1 MRLAV
6 TRPHRGYSLRLSKI
20 KLSGFKSFVDS
31 TTIKFPSNLMGIVG
45 PNGCGKSNI
54 IDAIR
59 WVLGEAS
66 AKTLRGDSMVD
77 VIFNGSTNRK
87 PVGLASIELTFD
99 NTDGTITGPYAGY
112 NEVSVRRVVSRDG
125 TSQYYLNNGR
135 CRRKDITHILLGT
148 GVGSHGY
155 SIIEQ
160 GMISRLVEARPE
172 ELRGFLE
179 EAAGISKYKER
190 RRETEQR
197 IHHTRENLERL
208 KDLRDELEKQIT
220 HLQKQ
225 AKDAERYKNLKAEQ
239 RRVNAEL
246 LALRLSAHRSEV
258 AGHEGALRERQL
270 ALDGAVT
277 AQRTAETT
285 IEKLRVE
292 LADRNERFG
301 VVQGNYYKVGAEI
314 ARLEQSLQHR
324 KELIQRQSEDLRGTE
339 QQAAEINAHI
349 QSDQVALEELER
361 VLGELGPGL
370 EEAHAA
376 QRSSQQTLEQAERAM
391 EQWRERWERA
401 GEDLAAAERGFDV
414 ENMRLEQLAAQSQRL
429 EKEQEKH
436 REEREALSFA
446 EIEQRLEVAV
456 AHEERLAAG
465 SDNAVRALDT
475 VWTQI
480 QQLREQET
488 KVSTHLDSLRET
500 LQTDRGRLTSLE
512 ALQEAALGK
521 STEQVNRWLT
531 AQTLDE
537 RKRLAQE
544 LVVENGWERA
554 VESVLGP
561 YLQAVTVKSLDT
573 VAAALPEI
581 ADGGLTLIESD
592 GAASAAPAGADRLL
606 ARTKGPAAIAAL
618 LIGVRV
624 ADSLQQAV
632 ARRNE
637 LADGEFFVTRE
648 GVCVGRRWVRLHR
661 SDDPQVGVIARGDE
675 IKRLSESTQ
684 VTARRADEVG
694 KALHDTRYQLE
705 RLEDARAQAQGEAA
719 RRQELLADAKAKLG
733 ACRAEIDQARQRA
746 AALDGAV
753 ADLVT
758 EQQALVTAVDES
770 TARRAAATS
779 RKNDLAAMRDDFER
793 ERQIHHQRVAAA
805 RAEAEAQREAAQAI
819 AIQVESR
826 RSSRESASAA
836 LVRVQGQ
843 LTHLTRRQQEL
854 NAAIQAAAEPTR
866 GEEQLLAGKL
876 DERLAVEAE
885 LGKARKAMDEIDA
898 QLRETEQLR
907 NERQKAVNEIRELA
921 DNVRLAVRESQVRA
935 ETVTEQFAATGFVLD
950 EISAGLPPEAT
961 AAAWGETFESLERR
975 IQRLGAI
982 NLAAIDEFQ
991 QQSERKKYLDTQFT
1005 DLTDALETLDNAI
1018 KKIDRETR
1026 ARFTDTFEKANQGLG
1041 RLFPR
1046 LFGGG
1051 HAYLEMDGEDVLAA
1065 GVTIM
1070 ARPPGKKNSTIHL
1083 LSGGEKALTAVA
1095 LVFSIFELNPAPF
1108 CLLDE
1113 VDAPLD
1119 DANVGRFSELVKQM
1133 AERVQ
1138 FVLITHNKT
1147 TMESMHQLTGVTMQE
1162 PGVSRMV
1169 AVDIDE
1175 AVRLA
1180 AM

>member
-1 MRLAV
+1 
-6 TRPHRGYSLRLSKI
+6 
-20 KLSGFKSFVDS
+20 
-31 TTIKFPSNLMGIVG
+31 MGIVG

-99 NTDGTITGPYAGY
+99 NSDGTITGPYAGY

-160 GMISRLVEARPE
+160 GMISRLVEAKPE

-190 RRETEQR
+190 RRETEHR
-197 IHHTRENLERL
+197 INHTRENLERL

-220 HLQKQ
+220 HLQRQ

-239 RRVNAEL
+239 RKVNAEL
-246 LALRLSAHRSEV
+246 LALRLSAHRAEV
-258 AGHEGALRERQL
+258 AGHESALRERQL

-324 KELIQRQSEDLRGTE
+324 KELIQRQSEDLRGTG
-339 QQAAEINAHI
+339 QQVAEINAHI
-349 QSDQVALEELER
+349 ESDQVELQELER
-361 VLGELGPGL
+361 TLSELGPGL

-376 QRSSQQTLEQAERAM
+376 QRSSQQTFEQAERAM

-401 GEDLAAAERGFDV
+401 GEELAAAERAFEV
-414 ENMRLEQLAAQSQRL
+414 ESMRLEQLAAQRQRL
-429 EKEQEKH
+429 EKEQDKH
-436 REEREALSFA
+436 REEREALSFT
-446 EIEQRLEVAV
+446 EIEARLELAV
-456 AHEERLAAG
+456 AGEERLAAG
-465 SDNAVRALDT
+465 CDNAVRALDT

-480 QQLREQET
+480 QQLHEQET
-488 KVSTHLDSLRET
+488 KISMHLDQLRES
-500 LQTDRGRLTSLE
+500 LQNDRGRLTSLE

-521 STEQVNRWLT
+521 STEPVNRWLT

-537 RKRLAQE
+537 CKRLAQE
-544 LVVENGWERA
+544 LVVESGWERA

-561 YLQAVTVKSLDT
+561 YLQAVTVDSLDT
-573 VAAALPEI
+573 LAAALPEI

-592 GAASAAPAGADRLL
+592 GAAAPKAGADTLL
-606 ARTKGPAAIAAL
+606 ARTQGPAALAAL
-618 LIGVRV
+618 LRGVRV

-637 LADGEFFVTRE
+637 LTDDESFVTRE
-648 GVCVGRRWVRLHR
+648 GVRVARRWVRLHS
-661 SDDPQVGVIARGDE
+661 SDDPQVGVIARSDE
-675 IKRLSESTQ
+675 IKRLHESTQ
-684 VTARRADEVG
+684 ATARRAEDVG
-694 KALHDTRYQLE
+694 KALADTRFQLE
-705 RLEDARAQAQGEAA
+705 RLEGARTQAQSEAT
-719 RRQELLADAKAKLG
+719 RRQELLADAKAQL
-733 ACRAEIDQARQRA
+733 AAARAENDQARQRA
-746 AALDGAV
+746 AALDRAA
-753 ADLVT
+753 ADLAA

-770 TARRAAATS
+770 AARRAAATS

-793 ERQIHHQRVAAA
+793 ERQTHLQRVSTA
-805 RAEAEAQREAAQAI
+805 RAEAEAQRESAQAI

-826 RSSRESASAA
+826 RSSRESANAA

-843 LTHLTRRQQEL
+843 LGHLTRRQLEL
-854 NAAIQAAAEPTR
+854 KAAIEATAEPTR
-866 GEEQLLAGKL
+866 SEEQLLAGRL
-876 DERLAVEAE
+876 DERLTVEAE

-898 QLRETEQLR
+898 QLRETEQQR

-935 ETVTEQFAATGFVLD
+935 ETVGEQFAATGFVLE
-950 EISAGLPPEAT
+950 EINAGLPTEAT
-961 AAAWGETFESLERR
+961 ATAWGETFESLERR

-1005 DLTDALETLDNAI
+1005 DLTDALDTLENAI

-1051 HAYLEMDGEDVLAA
+1051 HAYLEMDGDDVLNA

-1147 TMESMHQLTGVTMQE
+1147 TMEAMHQLTGVTMQE

>member
-1 MRLAV
+1 
-6 TRPHRGYSLRLSKI
+6 
-20 KLSGFKSFVDS
+20 
-31 TTIKFPSNLMGIVG
+31 MGIVG

-59 WVLGEAS
+59 WVLGEGS

-77 VIFNGSTNRK
+77 VIFNGSANRK

-99 NTDGTITGPYAGY
+99 NSDGTITGPYAGY
-112 NEVSVRRVVSRDG
+112 NEVAVRRVVSRDG

-160 GMISRLVEARPE
+160 GMISRLVEAKPE

-190 RRETEQR
+190 RRETEHR

-208 KDLRDELEKQIT
+208 KDLREEIDKQLT
-220 HLQKQ
+220 HLQRQ

-246 LALRLSAHRSEV
+246 LALRLGALRAEV
-258 AGHEGALRERQL
+258 AAHESALRERQL
-270 ALDGAVT
+270 ALEAAVT
-277 AQRTAETT
+277 AQRAAETS
-285 IEKLRVE
+285 IDKLRVE

-324 KELIQRQSEDLRGTE
+324 KELIQRQSEDLSGT
-339 QQAAEINAHI
+339 QQQVAEINAHVA
-349 QSDQVALEELER
+349 SDRVELEELER
-361 VLGELGPGL
+361 TLSELGPGL

-376 QRSSQQTLEQAERAM
+376 QRNSLETLEDAERAM

-401 GEDLAAAERGFDV
+401 GEELAAAERACDV
-414 ENMRLEQLAAQSQRL
+414 ENMRLEQLAAQGQRL
-429 EKEQEKH
+429 EKEREKE

-446 EIEQRLEVAV
+446 EIEARLEIAV
-456 AHEERLAAG
+456 SQEERLAG
-465 SDNAVRALDT
+465 GCDNAVRALET
-475 VWTQI
+475 IWTQI

-488 KVSTHLDSLRET
+488 KISTHLDQLRES

-521 STEQVNRWLT
+521 STEQVDRWLT
-531 AQTLDE
+531 ANTLDE
-537 RKRLAQE
+537 RRRLAQE

-554 VESVLGP
+554 VECVLGP
-561 YLQAVTVKSLDT
+561 YLQAVSVKSLDT
-573 VAAALPEI
+573 VAAALPEL

-592 GAASAAPAGADRLL
+592 GPAAPAAGADTLL
-606 ARTKGPAAIAAL
+606 ARTRGPAAVAAL
-618 LIGVRV
+618 LRGVRV
-624 ADSLQQAV
+624 ADSLKQAV

-637 LADGEFFVTRE
+637 LADGESFVTRE
-648 GVCVGRRWVRLHR
+648 GVWVGRRWIRLHR

-675 IKRLSESTQ
+675 IKRLHESTQ
-684 VTARRADEVG
+684 VGARRSDEVG
-694 KALHDTRYQLE
+694 KALADTRYQLE
-705 RLEDARAQAQGEAA
+705 RLEDARAQAQAEAT

-733 ACRAEIDQARQRA
+733 ASRAEIDQARQRA
-746 AALDGAV
+746 AALDRAV
-753 ADLVT
+753 ADLAA
-758 EQQALVTAVDES
+758 EQQALVTAIDEC
-770 TARRAAATS
+770 TARRAAATG
-779 RKNDLAAMRDDFER
+779 RQNDVTATRDDFER
-793 ERQIHHQRVAAA
+793 ERQTHLERVAAA

-819 AIQVESR
+819 AIKVESR

-843 LTHLTRRQQEL
+843 LAHLTRRQQEL
-854 NAAIQAAAEPTR
+854 KAAIQAAAEPLR
-866 GEEQLLAGKL
+866 SEEQLLVGKL
-876 DERLAVEAE
+876 DERLTVEAE
-885 LGKARKAMDEIDA
+885 LGKARRAMDEIDTR
-898 QLRETEQLR
+898 LRETEQQR

-935 ETVTEQFAATGFVLD
+935 ETVGEQFAATGFVLE
-950 EISAGLPPEAT
+950 EITAGLPPEAT

-991 QQSERKKYLDTQFT
+991 QQSERKNYLDTQFT
-1005 DLTDALETLDNAI
+1005 DLTDALETLENAI
-1018 KKIDRETR
+1018 RKIDRETR
-1026 ARFTDTFEKANQGLG
+1026 ARFTETFEKANQGLG

-1051 HAYLEMDGEDVLAA
+1051 HAYLAMDGEDVLAA

>member
-1 MRLAV
+1 
-6 TRPHRGYSLRLSKI
+6 LRLSKI
-20 KLSGFKSFVDS
+20 KLAGFKTFVDS

-54 IDAIR
+54 IDGIR
-59 WVLGEAS
+59 WVLGEGS

-77 VIFNGSTNRK
+77 VIFNGSSTRK
-87 PVGLASIELTFD
+87 PVGIASIELTFD
-99 NTDGTITGPYAGY
+99 NSDGTITGAFAGY

-125 TSQYYLNNGR
+125 TSQYYLNNTR

-160 GMISRLVEARPE
+160 GMISRLVEAKPE
-172 ELRGFLE
+172 ELRAFLE

-190 RRETEQR
+190 RRETEHR

-208 KDLRDELEKQIT
+208 KDLREEIDKQLT

-239 RRVNAEL
+239 RKVNAEL
-246 LALRLSAHRSEV
+246 LALRWSALRKEV
-258 AGHEGALRERQL
+258 ADHEHALRERQI
-270 ALDGAVT
+270 AFEAAVA
-277 AQRTAETT
+277 AQRSAETS

-301 VVQGNYYKVGAEI
+301 VVQGSYYKVGAEI

-324 KELIQRQSEDLRGTE
+324 RDLIQRQNEDLQSTN
-339 QQAAEINAHI
+339 QQVAEINVHVE
-349 QSDQVALEELER
+349 SDQVELEELER

-370 EEAHAA
+370 EQAYAV
-376 QRSSQQTLEQAERAM
+376 QRSSQQSLEQAERAM
-391 EQWRERWERA
+391 EQARAEWERIS
-401 GEDLAAAERGFDV
+401 EELAAAARAIEV
-414 ENMRLEQLAAQSQRL
+414 EDTRLEQLAAQGQRL
-429 EKEQEKH
+429 EKEQQKNYD
-436 REEREALSFA
+436 ERQARSFA
-446 EIEQRLEVAV
+446 EVEQRLETLVAQ
-456 AHEERLAAG
+456 EERLTAACE
-465 SDNAVRALDT
+465 NATRALET

-480 QQLREQET
+480 QQLREQE
-488 KVSTHLDSLRET
+488 KRVSTHLDQLREG

-521 STEQVNRWLT
+521 STDQVNRWLQT
-531 AQTLDE
+531 QTLDE
-537 RKRLAQE
+537 RRRLAQD
-544 LVVENGWERA
+544 LVVEAGWERA
-554 VESVLGP
+554 VETVLGP
-561 YLQAVTVKSLDT
+561 YLQAVGIDSIDTIAGSLSDLT
-573 VAAALPEI
+573 
-581 ADGGLTLIESD
+581 DGGLTLIET
-592 GAASAAPAGADRLL
+592 GGAPAVSASRDTLL
-606 ARTKGPAAIAAL
+606 AKIQAPGAVSSL
-618 LIGVRV
+618 LAGVRV
-624 ADSLQQAV
+624 AASTHEAI

-637 LADGEFFVTRE
+637 LTDGESFVTRE
-648 GVCVGRRWVRLHR
+648 GVWVGRRWLRMNR

-675 IKRLSESTQ
+675 IKRLRESVQTA
-684 VTARRADEVG
+684 ARRSEEVA
-694 KALHDTRYQLE
+694 KALADTRFQLE
-705 RLEDARAQAQGEAA
+705 RLEEARAQAQAEAT
-719 RRQELLADAKAKLG
+719 RRQDLFADTKAKLG
-733 ACRAEIDQARQRA
+733 ATRAELEQARQRA
-746 AALDGAV
+746 AALERTI
-753 ADLVT
+753 ADLT
-758 EQQALVTAVDES
+758 AEQQSLITAVDES
-770 TARRAAATS
+770 KARRAAAVS
-779 RKNDLAAMRDDFER
+779 RQTDLAASR
-793 ERQIHHQRVAAA
+793 EGVEQQRREHQERVAAA
-805 RAEAEAQREAAQAI
+805 RASAEQHREEAQAI
-819 AIQVESR
+819 AIKVESR

-836 LVRVQGQ
+836 LLRVQSQ
-843 LTHLTRRQQEL
+843 LAHLTKRQQEL
-854 NAAIQAAAEPTR
+854 DSEIKAAAEPLR
-866 GEEQLLAGKL
+866 ADEQTLVVKL
-876 DERLAVEAE
+876 DERLIVEAD
-885 LGKARKAMDEIDA
+885 LGKARQAMDDIDA
-898 QLRETEQLR
+898 QLRETEQQR
-907 NERQKAVNEIRELA
+907 TERAQAVNEIRELA
-921 DNVRLAVRESQVRA
+921 ENVRLAVRESQVRA
-935 ETVTEQFAATGFVLD
+935 ETVGEQFAATGFLLD
-950 EISAGLPPEAT
+950 EITLGLPADAT
-961 AAAWGETFESLERR
+961 AAVWTETFESLERK

-991 QQSERKKYLDTQFT
+991 EQSERKKYLDAQFT
-1005 DLTDALETLDNAI
+1005 DLTEALETLENAI
-1018 KKIDRETR
+1018 RKIDRETR
-1026 ARFTDTFEKANQGLG
+1026 TRFQETFDKANQGLG

-1051 HAYLEMDGEDVLAA
+1051 HAYLEMNGEDVLEA

-1119 DANVGRFSELVKQM
+1119 DANVGRFSEIVREM
-1133 AERVQ
+1133 SERVQ